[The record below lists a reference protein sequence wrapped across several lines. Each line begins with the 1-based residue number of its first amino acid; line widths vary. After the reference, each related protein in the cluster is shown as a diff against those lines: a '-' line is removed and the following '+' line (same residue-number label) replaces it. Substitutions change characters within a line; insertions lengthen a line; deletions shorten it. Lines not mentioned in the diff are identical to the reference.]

1 MKNILITGASSGL
14 GLFLTRYFNNI
25 NYDLTTIGK
34 DKIKLKKLKLTL
46 KKKNVKNC
54 YALDLNN
61 EKNLKKFLKNLR
73 GKKFDAVIHCIGG
86 GFGKHNPL
94 IEKKDLNFLF
104 NLNVGVLAAIN
115 KEVVEKKLFAKNLKL
130 IHISSVA
137 AVEATASVGY
147 SMVKA
152 SLISY
157 TKILSKHL
165 INKKI
170 FVHCILPGAFEYENN
185 SFERLKIRNKRI
197 YKEFIRKKLPRKKIA
212 NAINMLGLFKLLV
225 SDEGNILTGSP
236 IIADY
241 SETNSFRL

>member
-34 DKIKLKKLKLTL
+34 DKIKLKKMKLTL

-61 EKNLKKFLKNLR
+61 EKNLKKFLKNLD

-104 NLNVGVLAAIN
+104 NLNVGILAAIN
-115 KEVVEKKLFAKNLKL
+115 KEVVEKKLFTKNLKL

-157 TKILSKHL
+157 TKILSK
-165 INKKI
+165 
-170 FVHCILPGAFEYENN
+170 
-185 SFERLKIRNKRI
+185 
-197 YKEFIRKKLPRKKIA
+197 
-212 NAINMLGLFKLLV
+212 
-225 SDEGNILTGSP
+225 
-236 IIADY
+236 
-241 SETNSFRL
+241 